1 MFNGSGVFLISIF
14 SVKPF
19 HATGFFL
26 YLLKA
31 AENQK
36 FLDVFRGYI
45 KRPLAWDGLILS
57 SVLPD
62 IWSLPLNLSFSQPS
76 FI

>member
-1 MFNGSGVFLISIF
+1 MFNGSGAFLISIF

-45 KRPLAWDGLILS
+45 KRPLSWDGLILS
-57 SVLPD
+57 
-62 IWSLPLNLSFSQPS
+62 
-76 FI
+76 

>member
-1 MFNGSGVFLISIF
+1 MSNGSGVFLISIF

-57 SVLPD
+57 
-62 IWSLPLNLSFSQPS
+62 
-76 FI
+76 

>member
-1 MFNGSGVFLISIF
+1 MSCDINVNGSGVFLISIF

-36 FLDVFRGYI
+36 FSDVFRGYI
-45 KRPLAWDGLILS
+45 KRPLA
-57 SVLPD
+57 
-62 IWSLPLNLSFSQPS
+62 
-76 FI
+76 